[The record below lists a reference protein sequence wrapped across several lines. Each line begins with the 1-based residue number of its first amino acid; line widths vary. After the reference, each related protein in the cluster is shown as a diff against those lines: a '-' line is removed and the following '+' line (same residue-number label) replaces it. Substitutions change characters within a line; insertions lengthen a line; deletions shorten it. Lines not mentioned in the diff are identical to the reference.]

1 MAEPEAPEKVS
12 KLKRLMDAV
21 RGGFKLK
28 KLLVVGGGGI
38 LVLALLGGGGY
49 YGWKK
54 WQAVKAA
61 KAAAAAPVV
70 PAAGELPPAE
80 GDDSEEDVPVA
91 KEGEGGGGPA
101 VLIYKNNV
109 NLDGK
114 KNTYLV
120 VEFDILFRDQELGK
134 LATSDKPTP
143 ENSIIRSIILEA
155 ISGKT
160 IEEAS
165 DMEFRESIRLDIK
178 DRLNEK
184 FAPKPPKP
192 GEKVDE
198 AHKKPKKPVK
208 DVLVVSW
215 AIAQ

>member
-1 MAEPEAPEKVS
+1 MSEPEAPEK
-12 KLKRLMDAV
+12 KP
-21 RGGFKLK
+21 KLK
-28 KLLVVGGGGI
+28 KLLVVGGGGF
-38 LVLALLGGGGY
+38 LVLALLGGGGF

-54 WQAVKAA
+54 WQAIKAA
-61 KAAAAAPVV
+61 KAAAAAPPAVGQPPSADGGDGEEEDP
-70 PAAGELPPAE
+70 PAAKGGE
-80 GDDSEEDVPVA
+80 
-91 KEGEGGGGPA
+91 EGGGAGPA
-101 VLIYKNNV
+101 VLVYKNNV

-114 KNTYLV
+114 KNSFLV

-143 ENSIIRSIILEA
+143 ENSIIRATILET

-160 IEEAS
+160 LEEAS
-165 DMEFRESIRLDIK
+165 DLEFRESIRQEIK

-192 GEKVDE
+192 GEKEDP
-198 AHKKPKKPVK
+198 AHKKPKKPIK
-208 DVLVVSW
+208 EVLVVSW

>member
-1 MAEPEAPEKVS
+1 MAEAEVPEK
-12 KLKRLMDAV
+12 KP
-21 RGGFKLK
+21 KLK
-28 KLLVVGGGGI
+28 KLLVVGGGGF
-38 LVLALLGGGGY
+38 LVLALLGGGGF

-54 WQAVKAA
+54 WQAIKAA
-61 KAAAAAPVV
+61 KAAAAAP
-70 PAAGELPPAE
+70 AAAPGGEAHPAE
-80 GDDSEEDVPVA
+80 GGDEEDEDA
-91 KEGEGGGGPA
+91 AAEGGHGEGSGAGPA
-101 VLIYKNNV
+101 VLVYKNNV
-109 NLDGK
+109 NLEGK

-143 ENSIIRSIILEA
+143 ENSIIRAMILEM

-160 IEEAS
+160 LEEAS
-165 DMEFRESIRLDIK
+165 DLEFRESIRQEIK

-192 GEKVDE
+192 GDEEKEDE
-198 AHKKPKKPVK
+198 AHKRPKKPVK

>member
-1 MAEPEAPEKVS
+1 MAEPETPEKKS
-12 KLKRLMDAV
+12 KLKQLFSL
-21 RGGFKLK
+21 GGGRLK
-28 KLLVVGGGGI
+28 KLLVVGGGGL
-38 LVLALLGGGGY
+38 LVLALLGGGGF

-54 WQAVKAA
+54 WQAMRAA
-61 KAAAAAPVV
+61 KAAAAIAASGQPV
-70 PAAGELPPAE
+70 AE
-80 GDDSEEDVPVA
+80 GDAEEEEELPSA
-91 KEGEGGGGPA
+91 EGEEGASGPA

-109 NLDGK
+109 NLEGK
-114 KNTYLV
+114 RNTYLV

-143 ENSIIRSIILEA
+143 QNSIIRAIVLDA

-160 IEEAS
+160 LEEAS
-165 DMEFRESIRLDIK
+165 DLEFRESIRQDIL

-192 GEKVDE
+192 GEKEDPE
-198 AHKKPKKPVK
+198 HKKPKRPIK
-208 DVLVVSW
+208 DVLVVAW

>member
-1 MAEPEAPEKVS
+1 MAEAEVPEK
-12 KLKRLMDAV
+12 KP
-21 RGGFKLK
+21 KLK
-28 KLLVVGGGGI
+28 KLLVVGGGGV
-38 LVLALLGGGGY
+38 LVLALLGGGGF

-54 WQAVKAA
+54 WQAIKAA
-61 KAAAAAPVV
+61 KAAAAAVAAPAGAT
-70 PAAGELPPAE
+70 PPTAEGEDEEEDASAAG
-80 GDDSEEDVPVA
+80 GH
-91 KEGEGGGGPA
+91 GEGGAGPA
-101 VLIYKNNV
+101 VLVYKNNV
-109 NLDGK
+109 NLEGK

-143 ENSIIRSIILEA
+143 ENSIIRAMILEA

-160 IEEAS
+160 LEEAS
-165 DMEFRESIRLDIK
+165 DLEFRESIRQEVK
-178 DRLNEK
+178 DKLNEK

-192 GEKVDE
+192 GEKEDE
-198 AHKKPKKPVK
+198 AHKKPKRPIK